1 MGDQQPI
8 DVESLKRTANNMANS
23 VSNGVGSVL
32 STSSEGIKNAFANMA
47 QSSGIIIGLIIVIV
61 VAAICA
67 VIIYWIIVNN
77 VFQKQSSVIEETK
90 VPINGNT
97 TSIIPIAYMPL
108 SQNGFRRTMTFWIY
122 LNDMNNAN
130 GNYKRVMFIG
140 AQNEAINTVSPMIF
154 LGKNKNEMHIRFARM
169 SSDNGPN
176 GQYSLNMSDSQMN
189 TFMKQ
194 GVTIEY
200 LPMQRWVHIGIVV
213 TENVNGGVIQAYVDS
228 DLAVVVSNKDK
239 FVGVDKSTNLERDIN
254 NLNLDKLGT
263 IVIGGSGS
271 GGEDFGFNGLVSKVT
286 IYNYDLNARDIYNN
300 YSEGPID
307 GMLTALGYGVRS
319 PIYKLSNT

>member
-8 DVESLKRTANNMANS
+8 NVESLKNTANDMVNN
-23 VSNGVGSVL
+23 VSSGVS
-32 STSSEGIKNAFANMA
+32 SIYTTSSEGIKNAFTNMA
-47 QSSGIIIGLIIVIV
+47 QSSGIVIGLIIVIV

-77 VFQKQSSVIEETK
+77 VFQKKSTVIEETK

-97 TSIIPIAYMPL
+97 TSIIPISYMPL

-154 LGKNKNEMHIRFARM
+154 LGKNKNEMHIRFAKMSNNSGPDRTHSLRM
-169 SSDNGPN
+169 SDHE
-176 GQYSLNMSDSQMN
+176 MD
-189 TFMKQ
+189 TFMRQ

-213 TENVNGGVIQAYVDS
+213 TENVNGGVIQTYVDS
-228 DLAVVVSNKDK
+228 DLAMVVSNRDK
-239 FVGVDKSTNLERDIN
+239 FVGLQSSNLEKDIN

-263 IVIGGSGS
+263 IVIGSSGT

-300 YSEGPID
+300 YTEGPVD